1 MQSETLQICG
11 FGILWLLKQS
21 FPRSRA
27 WFPFA
32 GCWKP
37 GPPRGRFTIE
47 GFMIAKKPALLVL
60 HQDGL
65 IFAPGVRKLI
75 LEGMESEAL

>member
-1 MQSETLQICG
+1 
-11 FGILWLLKQS
+11 
-21 FPRSRA
+21 
-27 WFPFA
+27 
-32 GCWKP
+32 
-37 GPPRGRFTIE
+37 
-47 GFMIAKKPALLVL
+47 MIAKKPALLVL